1 MTEMLTYFYDV
12 FYSLLPTIS
21 ADYGTDTASL
31 GFVAYIFVGIG
42 FLLCLVA
49 VLGLV
54 LLGFSRLVAWLWG
67 VDDGFMCWLSHA
79 FQRCGCVLLWAGVWR
94 LVRLLRSSRAS

>member
-1 MTEMLTYFYDV
+1 MMMSDMLTYFYEV
-12 FYSLLPTIS
+12 FYNLIPTIT

-31 GFVAYIFVGIG
+31 GFVAYIFTGVG

-67 VDDGFMCWLSHA
+67 G
-79 FQRCGCVLLWAGVWR
+79 R
-94 LVRLLRSSRAS
+94 

>member
-1 MTEMLTYFYDV
+1 MSEMLTYFYEV
-12 FYSLLPTIS
+12 FYNLIPTIT
-21 ADYGTDTASL
+21 ADYGTNEASL
-31 GFVAYIFVGIG
+31 GFVAYIFTGVG

-67 VDDGFMCWLSHA
+67 G
-79 FQRCGCVLLWAGVWR
+79 R
-94 LVRLLRSSRAS
+94 